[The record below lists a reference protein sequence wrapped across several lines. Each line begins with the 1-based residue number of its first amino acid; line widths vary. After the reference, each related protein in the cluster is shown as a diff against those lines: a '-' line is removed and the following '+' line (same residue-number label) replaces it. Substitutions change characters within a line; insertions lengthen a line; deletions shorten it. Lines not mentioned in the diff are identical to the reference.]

1 MASLTDLYSV
11 LRVYSQTR
19 PSTDSEVEWDALD
32 VNAHVRYHSLKE
44 ELVKLGVQLREP
56 LNAAQ
61 WDEFI
66 ERLNTNYVDPLERR
80 GAHPRLKQIL
90 EAVSADTRYRWKY
103 EQKGNETASTSDFSL
118 YWDETLLSHL
128 VAKESSPVR
137 LMQESEACLASRFTD
152 AIELMGGLDDTTS
165 ISGLCLGSTG
175 LRLQL
180 SKVTACGTSGALTAD
195 RTGGRGPQLWT
206 EKGEPV

>member
-1 MASLTDLYSV
+1 MKMASLTDLYSV

-66 ERLNTNYVDPLERR
+66 ERLNTSFVDPLERR
-80 GAHPRLKQIL
+80 GAHPRLNKFL
-90 EAVSADTRYRWKY
+90 K
-103 EQKGNETASTSDFSL
+103 L
-118 YWDETLLSHL
+118 
-128 VAKESSPVR
+128 
-137 LMQESEACLASRFTD
+137 
-152 AIELMGGLDDTTS
+152 
-165 ISGLCLGSTG
+165 
-175 LRLQL
+175 
-180 SKVTACGTSGALTAD
+180 
-195 RTGGRGPQLWT
+195 
-206 EKGEPV
+206 